1 MKLNRWLI
9 APLLLLTLAC
19 GLPFGASPA
28 ATLPPAPATEAPV
41 QAAPALDPTAPALP
55 PLDAPIVEQPQF
67 MSIHMFDALNGW
79 GLTDAAVLR
88 TDDGGAAWRDVTPP
102 AGDFGY
108 IAGSAFL
115 DASHAFIAAP
125 DATDPMHMGV
135 LYRTADGGRTW
146 SMNAIPFGGGSLRF
160 IDPSNG
166 WAMAG
171 LGVGAGSNAIAI
183 FQTTD
188 GGATWT
194 QAFVND
200 PTAAGAREDIP
211 LGGLKGV
218 FEARDMQ
225 TAWVGG
231 IVYSNAAFYLY
242 RSDDGGRSWAQVS
255 AALPPA
261 AQEAQVNI
269 EEMQFPTPRDGF
281 LSLSFTGATGITRA
295 LFVTRDG
302 GDNWTMMPTLFPGGR
317 STDFVS
323 ATDGF
328 LFDGARFHVTRD
340 AGATWTIVEP
350 DLVFDEAFMDMDFVD
365 TTTGWVIASDPSTFV
380 IRLYKSV
387 DGGAT
392 WELQ

>member
-19 GLPFGASPA
+19 GLPFTSPA
-28 ATLPPAPATEAPV
+28 PTQLAPITEAPN
-41 QAAPALDPTAPALP
+41 QAAPTVEAATPVPPPIEAPVLD
-55 PLDAPIVEQPQF
+55 EPQF
-67 MSIHMFDALNGW
+67 TAIHMFNELDGW
-79 GLTDAAVLR
+79 GLTDQTVLR
-88 TDDGGAAWRDVTPP
+88 TNDGGGTWHDVTPP
-102 AGDFGY
+102 GAAFGY

-115 DASHAFIAAP
+115 DAGHAFITAP
-125 DATDPMHMGV
+125 DTTDPLRTGT
-135 LYRTADGGRTW
+135 LYRTTDGGQTW

-194 QAFVND
+194 QAFIND

-231 IVYSNAAFYLY
+231 IVYSNATFYLY
-242 RSDDGGRSWAQVS
+242 RSDDGGRSWTQVS

-269 EEMQFPTPRDGF
+269 EEMQFATPRDGF

-302 GDNWTMMPTLFPGGR
+302 GDSWMMTPTLFPGGR

-328 LFDGARFHVTRD
+328 LFDGSQFYVTRD
-340 AGATWTIVEP
+340 AGATWAIVKP
-350 DLVFDEAFMDMDFVD
+350 DIVFDEAFMSMDFVNL
-365 TTTGWVIASDPSTFV
+365 TTGWVIASDPSTFK
-380 IRLYKSV
+380 ISLYKTT
-387 DGGAT
+387 DGGAS
-392 WELQ
+392 WYPQ